1 MLHFDRTSRKVLKL
15 RNGNRNY
22 SISFMMKAV
31 LLLTILVFGL
41 TTNKDNRDTAQQYTK
56 KRKQQILLAAPRSF
70 TDISLETLNGWVD
83 GWMNGW
89 MDGWIEG
96 WMDT

>member
-1 MLHFDRTSRKVLKL
+1 MLHFDQTNRKVLKL
-15 RNGNRNY
+15 RSGNRNY

-56 KRKQQILLAAPRSF
+56 KENNKYFLLLPKALL
-70 TDISLETLNGWVD
+70 ISV
-83 GWMNGW
+83 
-89 MDGWIEG
+89 
-96 WMDT
+96 